1 MAPPAAPTPL
11 LFEKLL
17 LLLRIE
23 RGLLEAEEPDWER
36 LTVNLA
42 RIEKLIKPALPGG
55 QFIKAETGRTVPS
68 LLRLLDEA
76 VALRHENM
84 EILRAKACRLGRR
97 LSTFRQEKDALRTY
111 ADFL

>member
-42 RIEKLIKPALPGG
+42 RIEKLIKQALPGG
-55 QFIKAETGRTVPS
+55 QFIKAETGRTMPS

-76 VALRHENM
+76 AALRHENM
-84 EILRAKACRLGRR
+84 EILRAKARRLGRK

-111 ADFL
+111 TDFL